1 LRPAD
6 AELNPVAKPLR
17 STPRR
22 KPMVPRRRAADTV
35 ARLHETLRAMVIGY
49 DIRPDQRVNEVEL
62 ARRLAVSRTPLREAL
77 NRLASEGLL
86 VAAPNRGFR
95 SRPLDTKEIFD
106 LYEARRI
113 IETCGVRLACERA
126 TAADIAGL
134 ARFWDDAIARSE
146 SQGSATKLVR
156 LDEEFHERL
165 LALAG
170 NGELVRALERINA
183 HIHFVRW
190 IDLGREER
198 RRGTYAE
205 HRVLLDALAARD
217 PERCATILGA
227 HISRRLDEIVD
238 VIKEGVV
245 RLYLR

>member
-1 LRPAD
+1 
-6 AELNPVAKPLR
+6 VAKPLR
-17 STPRR
+17 SAARRQPPRA
-22 KPMVPRRRAADTV
+22 KGRRPRAADTV

-49 DIRPDQRVNEVEL
+49 DIKPDERVNEVEL

-86 VAAPNRGFR
+86 VTAPNRGFR
-95 SRPLDTKEIFD
+95 SRPLDTKEVFD

-113 IETCGVRLACERA
+113 VEVAGVQLACERA
-126 TAADIAGL
+126 AASDIAAL
-134 ARFWDDAIARSE
+134 ARFWDEAIARGE
-146 SQGSATKLVR
+146 RQGSATQLVE
-156 LDEEFHERL
+156 LDEQFHERL
-165 LALAG
+165 LGLAG
-170 NGELVRALERINA
+170 NAELARALERINA

-205 HRVLLDALAARD
+205 HRALLDALAARD
-217 PERCATILGA
+217 AERCTAILGS
-227 HISRRLDEIVD
+227 HISRRLDQIVD